1 LPDPGEKACL
11 VAGFF
16 LSVRQVSAMSF
27 SLTVVLYLC
36 TESNFMQLYFIDP
49 VPLDVP
55 CTVTLGNEESFHCI
69 KVLRMRTGDALHLTD
84 GAGNLYEGQLLGQD
98 TKNCPVMLLS
108 VLAESGK
115 RPFRLHM
122 AVAPTKNIARF
133 EWFLEKA
140 TEIGVDEITPLIC
153 EHSERVQIRTD
164 RLQKIILSA
173 AKQSLKTYLPI
184 LHEPMKFDDFIR
196 LNHPPS
202 RFVAYVEEHQP
213 LHLKTAYREGD
224 CTVLIGPEG
233 DFSKKEM
240 ETAIGQ
246 GFNAVSL
253 GPSRLRTETAAVVAC
268 HIINIV
274 NES

>member
-1 LPDPGEKACL
+1 
-11 VAGFF
+11 
-16 LSVRQVSAMSF
+16 
-27 SLTVVLYLC
+27 
-36 TESNFMQLYFIDP
+36 MQLYFIDP
-49 VPLDVP
+49 VPIQIP
-55 CTVTLGNEESFHCI
+55 CQVTLGNEESFHCI
-69 KVLRMRTGDALHLTD
+69 KVLRMKVGETLNLTD
-84 GAGNLYEGQLLGQD
+84 GNGNLYEGHILAQD
-98 TKNCPVMLLS
+98 IKNCPVMLTN
-108 VLAESGK
+108 VTTDYGK
-115 RPFRLHM
+115 RPFRLHL

-153 EHSERVQIRTD
+153 EHSERVQIRID

-184 LHEPMKFDDFIR
+184 IHEPVKFNDFIK
-196 LNHPPS
+196 LNHPDS

-213 LHLKTAYREGD
+213 LQLKSAYQNGD

-240 ETAIGQ
+240 EKAFLQ
-246 GFNAVSL
+246 GFKPVSL
-253 GPSRLRTETAAVVAC
+253 GPSRLRTETAAIVAC

-274 NES
+274 NE